1 MGRKLIFRIFV
12 IKRVIEILGVTDKI
26 IKSI

>member
-1 MGRKLIFRIFV
+1 MGRKLTFRIFV